1 MQLLWMDKGLNPIN
15 LYELRLKV
23 EVLEI
28 QTKQKSLLQELCI
41 PSATPLLWCDNQ
53 SATHLSANLVFQSIS
68 KHIELDLH
76 FIRDNVQKELN
87 IDYLPSC
94 DQLADIFT
102 KHLPSSQFLTFWDK
116 LLVTS

>member
-1 MQLLWMDKGLNPIN
+1 MHLLWMDKRLNPIN

-28 QTKQKSLLQELCI
+28 QTKQKVTCDSLLV
-41 PSATPLLWCDNQ
+41 DN
-53 SATHLSANLVFQSIS
+53 ATHFAANLVFHSIS

-76 FIRDNVQKELN
+76 FIWDNVLRKELN

-102 KHLPSSQFLTFWDK
+102 KQLPSSQFLTFWDK
-116 LLVTS
+116 LLVTP